1 MCHFLEPN
9 LKHKGTQS
17 EKGVTVLIWQLLYE
31 LQCDLGT
38 VKKRR
43 EILFAA

>member
-17 EKGVTVLIWQLLYE
+17 EKGVTVLIWQLLFE
-31 LQCDLGT
+31 LQCDGT